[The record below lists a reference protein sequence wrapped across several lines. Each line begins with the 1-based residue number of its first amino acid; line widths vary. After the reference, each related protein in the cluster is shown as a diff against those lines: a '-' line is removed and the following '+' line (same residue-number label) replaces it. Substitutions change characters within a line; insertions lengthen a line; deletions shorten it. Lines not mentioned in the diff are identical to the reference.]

1 MAKKQNTTIKLKG
14 TLWYYTPNK
23 RSSFSTEEN
32 PRYEIQLG
40 NLEDFKENADV
51 LKMLDLM
58 GANVKAKE
66 GLEDR
71 GKFITGRS
79 KWPISTIDSQKNP
92 VSKDL
97 GIGNGSVAYALFELY
112 PTPKSQI
119 SNYGFGIRKV
129 QIIDL
134 VEYEKEHKDPTD
146 DIFAVED
153 GYVAT
158 EETIEAPFEATQATE
173 VDALD
178 DEIEL

>member
-14 TLWYYTPNK
+14 TLWYYTPDR

-32 PRYEIQLG
+32 PRYEVQLG
-40 NLEDFKENADV
+40 NLEDFKENAES

-58 GANVKAKE
+58 GANIKEKA
-66 GLEDR
+66 GMEDR

-92 VSKDL
+92 IPKEL
-97 GIGNGSVAYALFELY
+97 GIGNGTVAYALFELY

-134 VEYEKEHKDPTD
+134 VEYEKKDKEDKD
-146 DIFAVED
+146 DIFDVED
-153 GYVAT
+153 GYVAS
-158 EETIEAPFEATQATE
+158 EEAVESTE
-173 VDALD
+173 VDDLD